1 MSEATYYQINK
12 NVIKKEQKIIMKMIK
27 KDINIYKYI

>member
-1 MSEATYYQINK
+1 MSETTYYQINK
-12 NVIKKEQKIIMKMIK
+12 NVIKKEQNIIMKMIK

>member
-1 MSEATYYQINK
+1 MSETTYYQINK

-27 KDINIYKYI
+27 KDINI